1 MAAMA
6 TLLPLYGVM
15 CLVAL
20 VTAAVLLEKGGGDAC
35 LFKLVKLANKQFE
48 FLRSSEQTVR

>member
-1 MAAMA
+1 MDAMA

-20 VTAAVLLEKGGGDAC
+20 VTAAVMSGKGLRMYVQISDA
-35 LFKLVKLANKQFE
+35 
-48 FLRSSEQTVR
+48 